1 MKKYL
6 ALLTLLTF
14 ATAFIACGDSPASNS
29 DSEALKNPNDTPT
42 DAYKRL
48 FAAVK
53 SKNTESI
60 KNEMSAATQAFAG
73 FVGKQQNKTIDEVY
87 ANGFTQTT
95 FAETLPEIRDERVK
109 GKMAAIEVWN
119 AKSNIWEDLPFVREK
134 TGWKLAIGDAFNK
147 SWTSPGKGRDA
158 REKEAANVLTGNNM
172 INGAANAKSNA
183 NSKPIPIIRPNAN
196 ISLQPNTNVN
206 R

>member
-6 ALLTLLTF
+6 ALLILL
-14 ATAFIACGDSPASNS
+14 ALAVAFVACGDSPASNS
-29 DSEALKNPNDTPT
+29 EGPLQNPNDTPT
-42 DAYKRL
+42 EAYKRL

-73 FVGKQQNKTIDEVY
+73 FVGKQQNKTLEEVY

-95 FAETLPEIRDERVK
+95 FSESVPEIRDERIK

-119 AKSNIWEDLPFVREK
+119 AKANAWEDLPFVREQS
-134 TGWKLAIGDAFNK
+134 GWKLAIGDAFRG

-158 REKEAANVLTGNNM
+158 REKEAANVLSGNNM
-172 INGAANAKSNA
+172 INGAANANSNV
-183 NSKPIPIIRPNAN
+183 NSKPIPILKPNAN
-196 ISLQPNTNVN
+196 IPLRPSANVN

>member
-6 ALLTLLTF
+6 ALLTLLTIAVVF
-14 ATAFIACGDSPASNS
+14 VACGDSPASNS
-29 DSEALKNPNDTPT
+29 DEVLENPNDTPT
-42 DAYKRL
+42 EAYKRL

-73 FVGKQQNKTIDEVY
+73 FVGKQQNKTLDEVF

-95 FAETLPEIRDERVK
+95 FAETLPEIRDERIK

-119 AKSNIWEDLPFVREK
+119 AKSNIWEDLPFIREK

-158 REKEAANVLTGNNM
+158 REKEAANVLSGNKM
-172 INGAANAKSNA
+172 TNGTVNTNSNA

-196 ISLQPNTNVN
+196 IPIRPNANVN

>member
-14 ATAFIACGDSPASNS
+14 ATAFIACGDTPATNS
-29 DSEALKNPNDTPT
+29 DDGALENPNDTPT
-42 DAYKRL
+42 EAYKRL

-60 KNEMSAATQAFAG
+60 RNEMSEATQAFAG
-73 FVGKQQNKTIDEVY
+73 FVGKQQNKTIEEVY
-87 ANGFTQTT
+87 ANGFSQTT
-95 FAETLPEIRDERVK
+95 FAETLPEIRDERIK
-109 GKMAAIEVWN
+109 GKMAAVEVWN
-119 AKSNIWEDLPFVREK
+119 AKANAWEDLPFVRERS
-134 TGWKLAIGDAFNK
+134 GWKLAIGDAFRG

-158 REKEAANVLTGNNM
+158 REKEAANVISGNNM

-183 NSKPIPIIRPNAN
+183 NSRPVPIIRPDAN
-196 ISLQPNTNVN
+196 IPLRTNSN
-206 R
+206 LNK